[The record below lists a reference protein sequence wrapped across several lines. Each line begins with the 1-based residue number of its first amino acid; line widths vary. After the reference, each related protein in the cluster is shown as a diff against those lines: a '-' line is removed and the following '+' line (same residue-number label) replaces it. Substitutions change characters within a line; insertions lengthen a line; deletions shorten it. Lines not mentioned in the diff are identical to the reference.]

1 MLLDL
6 LRAITDFIVLL
17 VTQLTTEEL
26 ADEQRIVLIVQ
37 SIHFQWLDAAFQFDI
52 RDLLMLLITILIII
66 FWRAWKRT
74 VRWPYL

>member
-26 ADEQRIVLIVQ
+26 ADEQRIVLIDQ

-66 FWRAWKRT
+66 FWRA
-74 VRWPYL
+74 